1 MQERKEI
8 QSCSPIVTLVI
19 DDLRKNTE
27 TGCLVFE
34 MLNISFSIS
43 IRNVVDFS
51 YEKYISKD
59 FENIVLMRLRI
70 MSLLISLRTI
80 SL

>member
-1 MQERKEI
+1 MQERNEI
-8 QSCSPIVTLVI
+8 LSCCSIVILVT